1 MKFIRFNQVSYQY
14 PEALDEIF
22 ALRDI
27 SFSVKPGEFLAIA
40 GANSSGKTTLGRL
53 CNTLLLP
60 TEGTVLVDGLDTKED
75 ANTYPVRQKVGMIFQ
90 NPDNQIVSTTVEE
103 EIAFG
108 LENLQVPS
116 VEINRRVNEI
126 IHDMQLEEIRERPP
140 HLLSGGQKQLLCIAS
155 VLAMKPDCI
164 VFDEPTSL
172 LDPLS
177 RKIVLS
183 QIKKLHKQGMT
194 IIYITHLM
202 EELLLATRLF
212 ILKKGNIVFEGTPS
226 EAFSFDEETLYGFHL
241 YPPKLIQIIET
252 LKLSG
257 VEIPKGIVNTGE
269 LVNYL
274 CQLK

>member
-1 MKFIRFNQVSYQY
+1 LKFIRFNQVSYQY

-60 TEGTVLVDGLDTKED
+60 TEGTVLVDGLDTKDD

-155 VLAMKPDCI
+155 VLAMKPECI

-226 EAFSFDEETLYGFHL
+226 EAFSFDEETLYSFHL
-241 YPPKLIQIIET
+241 YPPKLIQIMET

-257 VEIPKGIVNTGE
+257 VEVPKGIVNTGE